1 MAFTGT
7 AATKQI
13 SDGIVRITGLSLGAG
28 ASGTIGLSGA
38 TGSAPE
44 VLLPASFDPEPYSR
58 GGVDI
63 TLADMLLAET
73 IPAAVGT
80 ATSIPISIVK
90 SGTTDADFRFTLTNT
105 SGTASPLLEIIIRNH
120 E

>member
-7 AATKQI
+7 AAIKQI
-13 SDGIVRITGLSLGAG
+13 SDGIVRVTGLSLGAG

-44 VLLPASFDPEPYSR
+44 VKLPAAFSPESYSY
-58 GGVDI
+58 GNLTV

-80 ATSIPISIVK
+80 ATAIPISIVK
-90 SGTTDADFRFTLTNT
+90 TGTTELDFRFTLTNT